1 MRDAIE
7 YSRAQDA
14 LAKAPCIDFLE
25 TNTGPNVDAS
35 SPGEQS
41 TASSPISSVQTPK
54 AQQGLYSAHGLTV
67 ISPGVEELS
76 SFESIPWLLQG
87 SDEKEKEIEGLM
99 LGQDSHS
106 NNFPIT
112 TGLGD
117 SSFAF
122 TPSTVGDFTENESST
137 LPELTSGATS
147 TSQDVILSL
156 RYPVLQPLMP
166 FIKTELSPDLACGL
180 LDLYFASAFP
190 TRIHPLCK
198 HIHCFLLRKAS
209 FLSER
214 NPRLTSPALLA
225 SMLWVA
231 ASDDHALSLPITA
244 HYRKKLCQILSSL
257 TVKLLKPYTTINNAS
272 LSTGELNFGTMP
284 YPPTPGDG
292 TQSFGRPAVSLDDV
306 ITHMHIASITSASE
320 QGVPSLRWWYAA
332 FTLARE
338 QKLNREIETT
348 SNSDGH
354 DLCFSYMS
362 TSFDSSVS
370 TRKPLGCLCFRNC
383 GSVIQITEEQREERR
398 RVWWLLYIMDRH
410 LALCHSRPLML
421 LDSESKD
428 LLLPLDEEV
437 WQAGEIHSNSA
448 NFAGP
453 HCTISGSKNMRRI
466 FPDFTC
472 RDTSVFGFF
481 LPLMTIMGQIIDLT
495 HLKNHPMLGPEALR
509 QDGWE
514 AQLHEVLRQL
524 DLYEASLTA
533 FITSA
538 LDLKASSVS
547 ATTPN
552 TTKRSEPQAYFWVV
566 QTVTSYASYYVD
578 VLHILQDGKWDP
590 VSLMQ
595 DKSFWDSSPNFASAI
610 PHALKAAD
618 SVTQILKFDP
628 DVSFMPNFFGIQ
640 LLQGGFYFL
649 LILERLQDKAGE
661 PFLSACEVMIRATE
675 SYIVTLDTGFQR
687 HFCQI
692 MRSSLAQARGR
703 PASHYEIQQ
712 RRRAILALYQ
722 WTGAGTGLAV

>member
-1 MRDAIE
+1 M
-7 YSRAQDA
+7 
-14 LAKAPCIDFLE
+14 KFH
-25 TNTGPNVDAS
+25 
-35 SPGEQS
+35 
-41 TASSPISSVQTPK
+41 K
-54 AQQGLYSAHGLTV
+54 
-67 ISPGVEELS
+67 
-76 SFESIPWLLQG
+76 
-87 SDEKEKEIEGLM
+87 LM
-99 LGQDSHS
+99 
-106 NNFPIT
+106 
-112 TGLGD
+112 
-117 SSFAF
+117 
-122 TPSTVGDFTENESST
+122 ESS
-137 LPELTSGATS
+137 
-147 TSQDVILSL
+147 
-156 RYPVLQPLMP
+156 R
-166 FIKTELSPDLACGL
+166 
-180 LDLYFASAFP
+180 
-190 TRIHPLCK
+190 
-198 HIHCFLLRKAS
+198 
-209 FLSER
+209 
-214 NPRLTSPALLA
+214 
-225 SMLWVA
+225 
-231 ASDDHALSLPITA
+231 
-244 HYRKKLCQILSSL
+244 
-257 TVKLLKPYTTINNAS
+257 
-272 LSTGELNFGTMP
+272 
-284 YPPTPGDG
+284 
-292 TQSFGRPAVSLDDV
+292 
-306 ITHMHIASITSASE
+306 
-320 QGVPSLRWWYAA
+320 WYAA

-348 SNSDGH
+348 SNSDSH

-448 NFAGP
+448 NLAGP

-481 LPLMTIMGQIIDLT
+481 LPLMTIMGQIIDLN

-533 FITSA
+533 FIAGS

-547 ATTPN
+547 TTTPN

-618 SVTQILKFDP
+618 SVRQILKFDP